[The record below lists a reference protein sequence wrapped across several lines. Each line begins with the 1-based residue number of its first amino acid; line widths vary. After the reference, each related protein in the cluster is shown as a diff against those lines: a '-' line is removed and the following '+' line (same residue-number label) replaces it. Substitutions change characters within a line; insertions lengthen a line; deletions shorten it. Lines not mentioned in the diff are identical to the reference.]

1 MRCSTRSR
9 YETTFNYQLVIRYW
23 AVRPPPAA
31 PAPAAASDSAPS
43 GRGRTAHSR
52 PSSAPPPSGRSKS
65 ATRKRGSRSRLSI
78 EYSIKKLRGGRP
90 NHEVFVLCGR
100 ARVANERPEMYDR
113 VNLPI
118 TECRTF
124 RDRRSRNYSPHWL
137 RLLPREPLLLSGSGA
152 DINCDTVL
160 PLKGPIRG
168 EFLNCILVFPFPRCR
183 VWVGT
188 IKRFVLKLF

>member
-1 MRCSTRSR
+1 MLFHSFSLRDH
-9 YETTFNYQLVIRYW
+9 FQLSAGYSLLSSS
-23 AVRPPPAA
+23 
-31 PAPAAASDSAPS
+31 AAASSTCS
-43 GRGRTAHSR
+43 CGGERLCTFR
-52 PSSAPPPSGRSKS
+52 PRPYGSQSPVRRAPPPSGRSKS

-124 RDRRSRNYSPHWL
+124 RDRRSRNYSPHRL
-137 RLLPREPLLLSGSGA
+137 RLLPREPSLLSGSGS

-183 VWVGT
+183 VWVGA
-188 IKRFVLKLF
+188 IKRFALKLF